1 MVSQPHPKPRDL
13 ESGEGPA
20 CTRDPWQDQGLQFSG
35 GEWNFA
41 IASPIPSKPTIFI
54 VKTIQ
59 RILKKEK
66 HPHSSLTT
74 AFSVF
79 HPVCCILLGHTVL

>member
-1 MVSQPHPKPRDL
+1 MY
-13 ESGEGPA
+13 EGPLA
-20 CTRDPWQDQGLQFSG
+20 GPGVAIQW

-41 IASPIPSKPTIFI
+41 IGSPIPSKPTIFI
-54 VKTIQ
+54 VKAIQ
-59 RILKKEK
+59 RILKTEK
-66 HPHSSLTT
+66 HLHSSLTAA